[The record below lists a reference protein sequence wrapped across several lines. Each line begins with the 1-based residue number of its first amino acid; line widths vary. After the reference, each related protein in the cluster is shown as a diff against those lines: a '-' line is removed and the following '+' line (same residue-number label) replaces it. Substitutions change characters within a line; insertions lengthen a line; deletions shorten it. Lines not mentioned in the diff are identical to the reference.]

1 MAQSCLWQAISSWPD
16 MGLQDPQSLV
26 LENLLLILVLCHQV
40 KDLEA
45 PQDIKGTMITTSEA
59 LVPKFTK
66 EQNIAFRHQPL
77 TITFFQEFLF
87 PLKVD
92 RATQII
98 YPTLPL

>member
-26 LENLLLILVLCHQV
+26 LENLVLCHQV

-45 PQDIKGTMITTSEA
+45 PQDSKGTMITTSEA

-66 EQNIAFRHQPL
+66 EHNIAFKLQPL